1 MSTPLRVRSAA
12 LLSWV
17 LLASLVACSTSGSE
31 GQADPSSQPTRKQFT
46 FTTIED
52 LGEACEDIEGGYPDA
67 PEYVGDGP
75 HPMALL
81 VKDFETETEAR
92 DPASREWRV
101 ANSTYP
107 GEPLTVPGSPTDVV
121 LLACGTTRPGADQI
135 NVCAYK
141 SAFGLGSSIE
151 YPLLNQ
157 LYTVT
162 VYELRSGREITTVE
176 LDARFRQ
183 PLSSCPTSVG
193 DSGGK
198 IYAKAQ
204 PFELYELV
212 EDLVTEPAR

>member
-1 MSTPLRVRSAA
+1 MSILPRVRSAT
-12 LLSWV
+12 LIGGMV
-17 LLASLVACSTSGSE
+17 LACLTACSE
-31 GQADPSSQPTRKQFT
+31 DRADPATESTQKQFT
-46 FTTIED
+46 FTTVED

-67 PEYVGDGP
+67 PAYIGDGP

-92 DPASREWRV
+92 DPDLREWRV
-101 ANSTYP
+101 ANSTFP
-107 GEPLTVPGSPTDVV
+107 GEPLSVPGSPATVQ

-135 NVCAYK
+135 NVCQYK
-141 SAFGLGSSIE
+141 SAFSLTASIE

-162 VYELRSGREITTVE
+162 VYELHSGREVTRVE

-183 PLSSCPTSVG
+183 PLSSCPSSVG

-212 EDLVTEPAR
+212 EDLVTEPAK